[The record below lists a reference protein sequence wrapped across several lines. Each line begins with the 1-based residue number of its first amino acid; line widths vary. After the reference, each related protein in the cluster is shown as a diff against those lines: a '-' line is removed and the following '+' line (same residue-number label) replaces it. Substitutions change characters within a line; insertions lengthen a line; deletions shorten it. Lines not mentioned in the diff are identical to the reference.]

1 MNITLFHIKYA
12 RLFWIYF
19 TKNNENID
27 NLSIR
32 IYVNKIENK
41 YTCKIKTEHVFGLL
55 TPETIRL
62 LGSIGNKITK
72 YKTVKM
78 YHI

>member
-1 MNITLFHIKYA
+1 M
-12 RLFWIYF
+12 
-19 TKNNENID
+19 
-27 NLSIR
+27 
-32 IYVNKIENK
+32 NKIENK

-78 YHI
+78 CHI

>member
-1 MNITLFHIKYA
+1 MWIRLKINI
-12 RLFWIYF
+12 
-19 TKNNENID
+19 
-27 NLSIR
+27 
-32 IYVNKIENK
+32 
-41 YTCKIKTEHVFGLL
+41 HVKSKQNMFFGLL